1 MTSDDT
7 SGHGDQ
13 HTHRHTRG
21 AGPDPI
27 REFLL
32 GVAGQIDQ
40 LAALFGGTPG
50 RAAAATGPGGG
61 DAASFVD
68 VTGEITSLLAEIG
81 DLLAR
86 LIAALI
92 AVLDAVATALRSA
105 PAPGPDPAQRYQP
118 IAVRIDP
125 TGRPPGARHY
135 QPEGEI

>member
-1 MTSDDT
+1 MTSDD
-7 SGHGDQ
+7 
-13 HTHRHTRG
+13 
-21 AGPDPI
+21 AGTDPV

-40 LAALFGGTPG
+40 LAALFGGG
-50 RAAAATGPGGG
+50 QRAATAGGPAVA
-61 DAASFVD
+61 DLAD

-92 AVLDAVATALRSA
+92 AVLEAVAAALRSA
-105 PAPGPDPAQRYQP
+105 PAAGAAPAPHYQA

-125 TGRPPGARHY
+125 AGPPPATPRRSHDF
-135 QPEGEI
+135 EGEN

>member
-40 LAALFGGTPG
+40 LASLFGGTPG
-50 RAAAATGPGGG
+50 HAAAAAGPGG

-92 AVLDAVATALRSA
+92 AVLEAVATALRSA
-105 PAPGPDPAQRYQP
+105 PGPGPDPTQHYQP

-125 TGRPPGARHY
+125 TGPPRARRY
-135 QPEGEI
+135 ESEGEI